1 MLVFYSVIGNDVCN
15 GHPDTFDHMTKP
27 DELYNNVLQT
37 MQYLDT
43 RLPNGSHVMLSGLLN
58 GSYYYTYLG
67 ERFHPIG
74 RLRKDVKFKDVY
86 TFLSCLEVN
95 PCNGWLT
102 TNATQ
107 RELTVKYAAELSL
120 IIKNISQSFKFKN
133 FDMAYM
139 DFPFDEVIERWV
151 ASGGEPWQLFEP
163 TDGLHI
169 TQFAHA
175 TLADVLWDRVNV
187 IKPEWLGPINPNN
200 QMITKLFG
208 DQGGY

>member
-1 MLVFYSVIGNDVCN
+1 
-15 GHPDTFDHMTKP
+15 MTKP

-58 GSYYYTYLG
+58 GSYYYKYLA

-86 TFLSCLEVN
+86 SFLSCLQVN

-107 RELTVKYAAELSL
+107 RNLTVQYAHELSL

-139 DFPFDEVIERWV
+139 DFPFDKVISRWE
-151 ASGGEPWQLFEP
+151 ASKGEAWQLFEP
-163 TDGLHI
+163 ADGLHI

-175 TLADVLWDRVNV
+175 TLADVLWDQVNE
-187 IKPEWLGPINPNN
+187 IKPDWLGHVNPNN
-200 QMITKLFG
+200 PLITKIFG